1 MNKLIK
7 NDDLLAALKQ
17 RYATKQFDP
26 TKKISEAD
34 WKTLEQALV
43 QSPSSFG
50 LQPWKFIVVKSDEV
64 KAKLPA
70 ISWGQNQVKDA
81 SHVVVFTVRKTLD
94 AAYVDKFLARTAEVR
109 NAPVESLAG
118 YRGFILGSVEKTQGY
133 HDVWN
138 ARQAYIASGFLM
150 LAASELGIDACPM
163 EGIEGEK
170 YDAVLGLT
178 DYKTVCV
185 VPLGYR
191 HADDKYA
198 TLAKVRFEATD
209 VVEYR

>member
-7 NDDLLAALKQ
+7 NDDLLASLKQ

-26 TKKISEAD
+26 TRKISEAD
-34 WKTLEQALV
+34 WKTLEQVLV

-50 LQPWKFIVVKSDEV
+50 LQPWKFIVVRSDEV

-70 ISWGQNQVKDA
+70 ISWGQSQVKDA
-81 SHVVVFTVRKTLD
+81 SHVVVFAARKTLD
-94 AAYVDKFLARTAEVR
+94 AVYVDKFLARSAEVR
-109 NAPVESLAG
+109 GVPVESFAG
-118 YRGFILGSVEKTQGY
+118 YRGFILGSVEKSVGFHEQ
-133 HDVWN
+133 WN
-138 ARQAYIASGFLM
+138 ARQAYIAAGFLM

-163 EGIEGEK
+163 EGIEGAK
-170 YDAVLGLT
+170 YNEVLGLT
-178 DYKTVCV
+178 DYTALCA

-191 HADDKYA
+191 HPDDKYA
-198 TLAKVRFEATD
+198 TLAKVRFETKD